1 MLLLAAGQIKFVYNA
16 YNYSFKIQVF
26 LMLKLFKNIEI
37 HIILSLSCIQKYF
50 SISITYPVHVH

>member
-1 MLLLAAGQIKFVYNA
+1 MLLLAASHIKFIYNV

-37 HIILSLSCIQKYF
+37 HIIHLYHAF
-50 SISITYPVHVH
+50 ESISVFQ